1 MKELKIGMGRRGERR
16 LSRFSYADDGFMWR
30 VRGRPTKIG
39 HFVEVCSR
47 KGLKVNAVKS
57 KVMVLD
63 GEEGLEC
70 EVCVDGIRLEYIS
83 EFKYWGCVLDE

>member
-1 MKELKIGMGRRGERR
+1 MLEWGVVRLEGVLCIFGTSEMNENRRKLVELRKEK
-16 LSRFSYADDGFMWR
+16 
-30 VRGRPTKIG
+30 K
-39 HFVEVCSR
+39 
-47 KGLKVNAVKS
+47 LKVNAVKS